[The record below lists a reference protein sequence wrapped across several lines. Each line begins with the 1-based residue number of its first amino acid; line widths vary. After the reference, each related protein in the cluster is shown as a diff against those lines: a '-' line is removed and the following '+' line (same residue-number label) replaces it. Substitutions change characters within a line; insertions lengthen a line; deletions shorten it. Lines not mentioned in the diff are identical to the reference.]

1 MKKVNKYKI
10 LTVILLSI
18 VVICSARLSFAATI
32 NNSNTTNSLTSIQ
45 TTNGSATNNPVNNIP
60 NNTPVNTPA
69 PSPSPSPVP
78 NNTALP
84 ETGAESTT
92 ALIVL
97 IVVASISA
105 IYTYSK
111 VKEYNV

>member
-45 TTNGSATNNPVNNIP
+45 TTNGSATNNVVNNIA
-60 NNTPVNTPA
+60 NNTPVNV

>member
-18 VVICSARLSFAATI
+18 VVICSARLSFATSI
-32 NNSNTTNSLTSIQ
+32 NNGNNGGNNLTPVSIS
-45 TTNGSATNNPVNNIP
+45 NGSAANNTVSNIA
-60 NNTPVNTPA
+60 NNTPAPS

-84 ETGAESTT
+84 QTGAESTSG
-92 ALIVL
+92 LIVL

>member
-10 LTVILLSI
+10 LTVILLAI
-18 VVICSARLSFAATI
+18 VVICSARLSFAVSI
-32 NNSNTTNSLTSIQ
+32 NNGGNNIPTIT
-45 TTNGSATNNPVNNIP
+45 TTNGSAA
-60 NNTPVNTPA
+60 NNTVPNIANNLTVNEPVNTPA
-69 PSPSPSPVP
+69 PTPAPVT
-78 NNTALP
+78 NTVLP
-84 ETGAESTT
+84 ETGAESQIG
-92 ALIVL
+92 LVVL

>member
-45 TTNGSATNNPVNNIP
+45 TTNGSATNNVVNNLV

-69 PSPSPSPVP
+69 PSPSPVP

>member
-32 NNSNTTNSLTSIQ
+32 NNSNQTNNSLTSIQ
-45 TTNGSATNNPVNNIP
+45 TTNGSASNSAVNNIA
-60 NNTPVNTPA
+60 NNTPVNNTPA
-69 PSPSPSPVP
+69 PTPTPVP